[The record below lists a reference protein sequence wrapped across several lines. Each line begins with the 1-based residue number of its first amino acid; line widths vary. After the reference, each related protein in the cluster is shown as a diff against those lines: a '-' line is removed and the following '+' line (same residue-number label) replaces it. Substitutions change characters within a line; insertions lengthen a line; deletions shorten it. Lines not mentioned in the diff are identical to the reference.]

1 MSKISICRAA
11 TLLWLAIPVASQA
24 DTIFS
29 TSGGRLDSG
38 LGFEKFNGVLQ
49 EETLGLGERFTP
61 IGNSFFLDL
70 ISLPLWLFGGQGAPE
85 ITLKIMDDASGQ
97 PGQALETFQISGIG
111 GVPREFA
118 VLSVQH
124 PLLVANQP
132 YWVIG
137 FGSRDAFWMGW
148 PTSTVDVLASGPYL
162 DGHWDVIPNPLLAL
176 RVEGTP
182 VPEPAS
188 GSVFAAGLA
197 SLLAASMF
205 RRYRGTLSSK
215 LKRSTSPSIL

>member
-29 TSGGRLDSG
+29 TSGPLDQG
-38 LGFEKFNGVLQ
+38 IGFERFNGVLQ
-49 EETLGLGERFTP
+49 EETLGMGERVTP

-70 ISLPLWLFGGQGAPE
+70 ISLPLSTHGATE

-111 GVPREFA
+111 GVPREFT

-137 FGSRDAFWMGW
+137 FGSPDNFWMGW
-148 PTSTVDVLASGPYL
+148 PTSTVDVLATGPYL
-162 DGHWDVIPNPLLAL
+162 DGHWDLNPNPLLAL

-205 RRYRGTLSSK
+205 RRYRVTLSSK
-215 LKRSTSPSIL
+215 LMRSTSPSIL